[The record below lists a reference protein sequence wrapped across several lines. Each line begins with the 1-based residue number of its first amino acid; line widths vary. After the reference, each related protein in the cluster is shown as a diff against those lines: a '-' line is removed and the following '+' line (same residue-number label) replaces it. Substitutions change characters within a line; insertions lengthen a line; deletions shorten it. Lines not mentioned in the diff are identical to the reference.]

1 MSELDAGLNRQEA
14 TAWANLWSL
23 GTTSSDGTVRF
34 STPDLVDA
42 IDRIVAAEMRA
53 LLALHPGGSLN
64 YWVSRRAD
72 KLESPAV
79 DL

>member
-1 MSELDAGLNRQEA
+1 MSLTPEA
-14 TAWANLWSL
+14 AREHLWSL
-23 GTTSSDGTVRF
+23 VITAADVAVRP
-34 STPDLVDA
+34 SEGDVNQSV
-42 IDRIVAAEMRA
+42 DRIVAAEMRR

-72 KLESPAV
+72 ELEHPAV